1 MRPLFKKTKILLFF
15 PSIFLVLVGIFM
27 EFSPLFPSE
36 AQEWKNEF
44 FEENLTQIPIFQ
56 GNTLFAFSNPHN
68 PSLPSPEIM
77 WVIVTAYSS
86 TPCQTDDDP
95 HITAAGTLVRWGI
108 VANNLLPFGT
118 KIKIPEL
125 FGDEIFV
132 VEDRMHWR
140 KGNYMVDVWFP
151 DYWSALNFGA
161 KRTYIEILEE

>member
-1 MRPLFKKTKILLFF
+1 MGNLLKNSKIWTLFSSFFLILIGLF
-15 PSIFLVLVGIFM
+15 V
-27 EFSPLFPSE
+27 EFSFFSPSE
-36 AQEWKNEF
+36 AQEMGFDF
-44 FEENLTQIPIFQ
+44 FVDNLSEIAIFQ
-56 GNTLFAFSNPHN
+56 ENTILTFPNPNN
-68 PSLPSPEIM
+68 PSLPSPKKV
-77 WVIVTAYSS
+77 WVIVTGYSS

-95 HITAAGTLVRWGI
+95 HITAAGTLVRMGV

-132 VEDRMHWR
+132 VEDRMHWK

-151 DYWSALNFGA
+151 DYWQALNFGA